1 MKNLTILLL
10 LILSTKIYAQTEYYS
25 TDDKNRISKL
35 ELDKMSEELKVKYTK
50 ILKKQMFVNI
60 EIKNT
65 IKKKDSIIHKISFSI
80 NDKKTES
87 KFKNGSLSDLKNKE
101 FINFNLI
108 NILGDNFN
116 SEKLKGKPTLINF
129 WLGLTVAQ
137 IL

>member
-10 LILSTKIYAQTEYYS
+10 IILSTKIYAQTEYYS

-65 IKKKDSIIHKISFSI
+65 IKKKD
-80 NDKKTES
+80 
-87 KFKNGSLSDLKNKE
+87 
-101 FINFNLI
+101 
-108 NILGDNFN
+108 
-116 SEKLKGKPTLINF
+116 
-129 WLGLTVAQ
+129 
-137 IL
+137 